1 MNKSFAIAIKTAV
14 SAGLLMASAYAG
26 DADVSDVKVAA
37 DLPLTEAMI
46 DAARSFARVD
56 ANRDGLI
63 DADEYASQKV
73 VAAQLARF
81 RRAVEIDG
89 QTLLS
94 LPLPDDVADRLGD
107 SEKTAISAV
116 ARRDF
121 HVRAFGK
128 DGLDPALWQET
139 RLESFYDADLDGDG
153 VLREAELA
161 RYLRAAAGE
170 LNAALPSS

>member
-1 MNKSFAIAIKTAV
+1 MNKLIAIATKTVV
-14 SAGLLMASAYAG
+14 SATFLAAAAHAG
-26 DADVSDVKVAA
+26 DADVSDVQAAA

-56 ANRDGLI
+56 SNRDGVI
-63 DADEYASQKV
+63 DADEYASQRV
-73 VAAQLARF
+73 VSAQLARF

-89 QTLLS
+89 QTLIS
-94 LPLPDDVADRLGD
+94 LPLPEDVANRMGD
-107 SEKTAISAV
+107 SEKTALGAV

-128 DGLDPALWQET
+128 EGLDAALWQET
-139 RLESFYDADLDGDG
+139 QLETFYTADLDGDG
-153 VLREAELA
+153 VLREAELV

-170 LNAALPSS
+170 LNAALPAS